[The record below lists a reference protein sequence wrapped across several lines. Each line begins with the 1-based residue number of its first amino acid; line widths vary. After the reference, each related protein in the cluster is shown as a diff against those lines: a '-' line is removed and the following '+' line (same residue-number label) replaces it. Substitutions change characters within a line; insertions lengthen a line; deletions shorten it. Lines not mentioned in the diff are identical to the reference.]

1 LKKNRIILFVSLA
14 MGALFLS
21 ACGSPVNTW
30 PGLTADAERAY
41 LANGPIV
48 YAIDLQ
54 DGDEVWHYPQE
65 PDNKLLF
72 YAPPLLTADG
82 QLLIGSAGTNY
93 ALVSL
98 DAQTGRENWASPFTG
113 ARDTWVA
120 APLVVDDLIYAPNTD
135 GNLYVLDLDGSL
147 VDTLE
152 LGGALWSQPVSDGN
166 VIYVA
171 SLDHHVHVIDPATRA
186 ILQTIDLGGAIP
198 GGVTLGTDGV
208 YAGSAASRVE
218 FVGLDGTH
226 HTLAETKDWVWGAPA
241 LDGETLYF
249 ADVSGNV
256 YSLDLASDRQNWGA
270 VIPDPEGPITPSP
283 LVVGE
288 QIIVVTESGTVFALD
303 RQGQIVWEESL
314 EGKLYT
320 QAVNSGELVLVAPFQ
335 GDVLLVALDLTGRQA
350 WTFKP
355 E

>member
-1 LKKNRIILFVSLA
+1 LNKNRLILFVSLA
-14 MGALFLS
+14 LGALFLS

-30 PGLTADAERAY
+30 PGLSADAERAY
-41 LANGPIV
+41 LANGPVV
-48 YAIDLQ
+48 YAIDLE
-54 DGDEVWHYPQE
+54 DGEEVWHYPEE
-65 PDNKLLF
+65 PDGKLLF
-72 YAPPLLTADG
+72 YATPLLTPDG

-98 DAQTGRENWASPFTG
+98 DPQTGRENWADPFTG
-113 ARDTWVA
+113 AKDTWVA
-120 APLVVDDLIYAPNTD
+120 APLVVGDLIYAPNSD
-135 GNLYVLDLDGSL
+135 GNLYVLDLEGAL

-152 LGGALWSQPVSDGN
+152 LGGALWSQPVSDGT

-171 SLDHHVHVIDPATRA
+171 SLDHHVHVIDAATRA
-186 ILQTIDLGGAIP
+186 VLETINLGGAIP
-198 GGVTLGTDGV
+198 GGLTLGTDGV
-208 YAGSAASRVE
+208 YAGSSASRVE
-218 FVGLDGTH
+218 FVGSDGTH

-256 YSLDLASDRQNWGA
+256 YSLDLATDRQNWGEI
-270 VIPDPEGPITPSP
+270 IPDPEGPITPSP

-288 QIIVVTESGTVFALD
+288 RIIVVTESGTVFALLRD
-303 RQGQIVWEESL
+303 GVVDWDEPL

-320 QAVNSGELVLVAPFQ
+320 QVVNSGELLLIAPFQ
-335 GDVLLVALDLTGRQA
+335 GDGLLVALDLEGRED
-350 WTFKP
+350 WTFEP